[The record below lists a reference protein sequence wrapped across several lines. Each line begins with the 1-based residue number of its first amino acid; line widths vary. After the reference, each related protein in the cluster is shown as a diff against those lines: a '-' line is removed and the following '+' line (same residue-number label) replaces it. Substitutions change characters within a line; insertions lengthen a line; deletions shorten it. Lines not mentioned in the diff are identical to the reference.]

1 VVIGESM
8 GSMVAARV
16 AAESADGQGARD
28 NLRFVLIAP
37 PEAGVAEYFKE
48 GTFIPV
54 LNYRVSRVPQS
65 SYPTTVVIGEYD
77 GWADPPDRPWNI
89 PAALNAVLGVVFVHG
104 PPIAAADPATVPA
117 ANITVDGNVTTYL
130 VPTDDLPLTQPLR
143 LVGVP
148 DQLADRVD
156 QVLRPVIDA
165 GYVRHDEPGDTRPYL
180 HDGEIRRNV
189 QNRQQARE
197 PWPKLRLDR
206 RDRPSNRGESPLDVA
221 APRQAGGPGGWTG
234 SRIVAR
240 LGQQLEKQADR
251 RAARAERVH
260 STLHSPRPSAKKAVG
275 TRDQ

>member
-104 PPIAAADPATVPA
+104 PPIAAADPATAPA